1 MGDFRVAATR
11 IIPGRPLAA
20 LLLLMTLSACS
31 LTYDATSLGVPA
43 TLSSSAAEPVK
54 GEHFKVG
61 SRAVWG
67 LWGLV
72 NLSQPDLQKAL
83 AHQVVDGTAVA
94 DIRIKSK
101 ARFSDILFTVITLG
115 LLSTRSVTVE
125 GTVVQ

>member
-1 MGDFRVAATR
+1 M
-11 IIPGRPLAA
+11 PLAAVRRSRGLA
-20 LLLLMTLSACS
+20 LLLLAAYLGACS
-31 LTYDATSLGVPA
+31 LTYDATALGVPA
-43 TLSSSAAEPVK
+43 TLASSASEPVD
-54 GEHFKVG
+54 GEHFEVT

-72 NLSQPDLQKAL
+72 QLSQPDLRKAL
-83 AHQVVDGTAVA
+83 AHQVADGASVA

>member
-1 MGDFRVAATR
+1 MSLPAVLQTRVLASLLVAACL
-11 IIPGRPLAA
+11 G
-20 LLLLMTLSACS
+20 ACS
-31 LTYDATSLGVPA
+31 LTYDATALGVPA
-43 TLSSSAAEPVK
+43 TLASSASEPVE
-54 GEHFKVG
+54 GEHFEVT

-72 NLSQPDLQKAL
+72 QLSQPDLRKAL
-83 AHQVVDGTAVA
+83 AHQVGDGAAVA

-101 ARFSDILFTVITLG
+101 ARFSDILFTVITIG

>member
-1 MGDFRVAATR
+1 MALPAVLRTKGLAWLLVAVCL
-11 IIPGRPLAA
+11 G
-20 LLLLMTLSACS
+20 ACS
-31 LTYDATSLGVPA
+31 LTYDATALGVPA
-43 TLSSSAAEPVK
+43 TLASSASEPVE
-54 GEHFKVG
+54 GEHFKVT

-72 NLSQPDLQKAL
+72 QLSQPNLRKAL
-83 AHQVVDGTAVA
+83 AHQVGEGSSLA

-125 GTVVQ
+125 GTVVK

>member
-1 MGDFRVAATR
+1 MAL
-11 IIPGRPLAA
+11 PA
-20 LLLLMTLSACS
+20 LLRTKGIASLLVAVCLGACS
-31 LTYDATSLGVPA
+31 LTYDATALGVPA
-43 TLSSSAAEPVK
+43 TLASSASEPVE
-54 GEHFKVG
+54 GEHFEVT

-72 NLSQPDLQKAL
+72 QLSQPNLRKAL
-83 AHQVVDGTAVA
+83 AHQVAEGSSVA

-115 LLSTRSVTVE
+115 LLSTRSVTIE

>member
-1 MGDFRVAATR
+1 MALPAVLRTKGLASLLVAVCL
-11 IIPGRPLAA
+11 G
-20 LLLLMTLSACS
+20 ACS
-31 LTYDATSLGVPA
+31 LTYDATALGVPA
-43 TLSSSAAEPVK
+43 TLASSASEPVE
-54 GEHFKVG
+54 GEHFKVT

-72 NLSQPDLQKAL
+72 QLSQPDLRKAL
-83 AHQVVDGTAVA
+83 AHQVAEGSSVA

-125 GTVVQ
+125 GTVVK

>member
-1 MGDFRVAATR
+1 MSLPAILQTRVLASLLVAACL
-11 IIPGRPLAA
+11 G
-20 LLLLMTLSACS
+20 ACS
-31 LTYDATSLGVPA
+31 LTYDATALGVPA
-43 TLSSSAAEPVK
+43 TLASSASEPVE
-54 GEHFKVG
+54 GEHFEVT

-72 NLSQPDLQKAL
+72 QLSQPDLRKAL
-83 AHQVVDGTAVA
+83 AHQVGDGAAVA

-101 ARFSDILFTVITLG
+101 ARFSDILFTVITIG

>member
-1 MGDFRVAATR
+1 MALPAVLRTKGLASLLVAVCL
-11 IIPGRPLAA
+11 G
-20 LLLLMTLSACS
+20 ACS
-31 LTYDATSLGVPA
+31 LTYDATALGVPA
-43 TLSSSAAEPVK
+43 TLASSASEPVE
-54 GEHFKVG
+54 GEHFEVT

-72 NLSQPDLQKAL
+72 QLSQPNLRKAL
-83 AHQVVDGTAVA
+83 AHQVAEGSSVA

-115 LLSTRSVTVE
+115 LLSTRSVTIE

>member
-1 MGDFRVAATR
+1 MTVATILRAR
-11 IIPGRPLAA
+11 GPASLLLAA
-20 LLLLMTLSACS
+20 CLGACS
-31 LTYDATSLGVPA
+31 LTYDATALGVPA
-43 TLSSSAAEPVK
+43 TLASSASEPVE
-54 GEHFKVG
+54 GEHFEVT

-72 NLSQPDLQKAL
+72 QLSRPDLRKAL
-83 AHQVVDGTAVA
+83 AHQVGEGAAVA

-101 ARFSDILFTVITLG
+101 ARFSDILFTVITVG

>member
-1 MGDFRVAATR
+1 M
-11 IIPGRPLAA
+11 A
-20 LLLLMTLSACS
+20 LLAVLRTKGLASLLVAVCLGACS
-31 LTYDATSLGVPA
+31 LTYDATALGVPA
-43 TLSSSAAEPVK
+43 TLASSASEPVE
-54 GEHFKVG
+54 GEHFEVT

-72 NLSQPDLQKAL
+72 QLSQPNLRKAL
-83 AHQVVDGTAVA
+83 AHQVAEGSSVA

-125 GTVVQ
+125 GTVVP

>member
-1 MGDFRVAATR
+1 MALPAVLRAKGLASLLVAVCL
-11 IIPGRPLAA
+11 G
-20 LLLLMTLSACS
+20 ACS
-31 LTYDATSLGVPA
+31 LTYDATALGVPA
-43 TLSSSAAEPVK
+43 TLASSASEPVE
-54 GEHFKVG
+54 GEHFKVT

-72 NLSQPDLQKAL
+72 QLSQPNLRKAL
-83 AHQVVDGTAVA
+83 AHQVAEGSSVA

-125 GTVVQ
+125 GTVVP

>member
-1 MGDFRVAATR
+1 MSLLAILRIRCLATLLVAANL
-11 IIPGRPLAA
+11 G
-20 LLLLMTLSACS
+20 ACS
-31 LTYDATSLGVPA
+31 LTYDATALGVPA
-43 TLSSSAAEPVK
+43 TLASSASEPAE
-54 GEHFKVG
+54 GEHFEVT

-67 LWGLV
+67 LWGMV
-72 NLSQPDLQKAL
+72 QLSQPDLRKAL
-83 AHQVVDGTAVA
+83 AHQVGDGVSVA

>member
-1 MGDFRVAATR
+1 MPLPAILRTRGLASLLVAASL
-11 IIPGRPLAA
+11 G
-20 LLLLMTLSACS
+20 ACS
-31 LTYDATSLGVPA
+31 LTYDATALGVPA
-43 TLSSSAAEPVK
+43 TLASSASEPAE
-54 GEHFKVG
+54 GEHFEVT

-72 NLSQPDLQKAL
+72 QLSQPDLRKSL
-83 AHQVVDGTAVA
+83 AHQVGEGVAVA

-125 GTVVQ
+125 GTVIQ

>member
-1 MGDFRVAATR
+1 M
-11 IIPGRPLAA
+11 A
-20 LLLLMTLSACS
+20 LLAVLRTKGLASLLVAVCLGACS
-31 LTYDATSLGVPA
+31 LTYDATALGVPA
-43 TLSSSAAEPVK
+43 TLASSASEPVE
-54 GEHFKVG
+54 GEHFEVT

-72 NLSQPDLQKAL
+72 QLSQPNLRKAL
-83 AHQVVDGTAVA
+83 AHQVAEGSSVA

-115 LLSTRSVTVE
+115 LLSTRSVTIE

>member
-1 MGDFRVAATR
+1 MALPAVLRTKGLASLLVAVCL
-11 IIPGRPLAA
+11 G
-20 LLLLMTLSACS
+20 ACS
-31 LTYDATSLGVPA
+31 LTYDATALGVPA
-43 TLSSSAAEPVK
+43 TLASSASEPVE
-54 GEHFKVG
+54 GEHFEVT

-72 NLSQPDLQKAL
+72 QLSQPNLRKAL
-83 AHQVVDGTAVA
+83 AHQVGDGVAVA

>member
-1 MGDFRVAATR
+1 MPLPAVLRVR
-11 IIPGRPLAA
+11 GLAS
-20 LLLLMTLSACS
+20 LLVAVCLGACS
-31 LTYDATSLGVPA
+31 LTYDATALGVPA
-43 TLSSSAAEPVK
+43 TLASSASEPVE
-54 GEHFKVG
+54 GEHFKVT

-72 NLSQPDLQKAL
+72 QLSQPDLRKAL
-83 AHQVVDGTAVA
+83 AHQVGDGVAVA

-125 GTVVQ
+125 GTVVE

>member
-1 MGDFRVAATR
+1 MPLPAVLRVR
-11 IIPGRPLAA
+11 GLAS
-20 LLLLMTLSACS
+20 LLVAVCLGACS
-31 LTYDATSLGVPA
+31 LTYDATALGVPA
-43 TLSSSAAEPVK
+43 TLASSASEPVE
-54 GEHFKVG
+54 GEHFEVT

-72 NLSQPDLQKAL
+72 QLSQPDLRKAL
-83 AHQVVDGTAVA
+83 AHQVGDGVAVA

-125 GTVVQ
+125 GTVVE

>member
-1 MGDFRVAATR
+1 MSLPAVLRTKGLASLLVAVCL
-11 IIPGRPLAA
+11 G
-20 LLLLMTLSACS
+20 ACS
-31 LTYDATSLGVPA
+31 LTYDATALGVPA
-43 TLSSSAAEPVK
+43 TLASSASEPVE
-54 GEHFKVG
+54 GEHFEVT

-72 NLSQPDLQKAL
+72 QLSQPNLRKAL
-83 AHQVVDGTAVA
+83 AHQVAVGSSVA

-125 GTVVQ
+125 GTIVQ

>member
-1 MGDFRVAATR
+1 MALPAVLRTKGLASLLVAVCL
-11 IIPGRPLAA
+11 G
-20 LLLLMTLSACS
+20 ACS
-31 LTYDATSLGVPA
+31 LTYDATALGVPA
-43 TLSSSAAEPVK
+43 TLASSASEPVE
-54 GEHFKVG
+54 GEHFEVT

-72 NLSQPDLQKAL
+72 QLSQPNLRKAL
-83 AHQVVDGTAVA
+83 AHQVAVGSSVA

-115 LLSTRSVTVE
+115 LLSTRSVTIE

>member
-1 MGDFRVAATR
+1 MSLPAVPRPRALASLLVAACL
-11 IIPGRPLAA
+11 G
-20 LLLLMTLSACS
+20 ACS
-31 LTYDATSLGVPA
+31 LTYDATALGVPA
-43 TLSSSAAEPVK
+43 TLASSASEPVE
-54 GEHFKVG
+54 GEHFEVT

-72 NLSQPDLQKAL
+72 QLSQPDLRKAL
-83 AHQVVDGTAVA
+83 AHQVGEGAAVA

-101 ARFSDILFTVITLG
+101 ARISDILFTVITIG

>member
-1 MGDFRVAATR
+1 M
-11 IIPGRPLAA
+11 A
-20 LLLLMTLSACS
+20 LLAVLRTKGLASLLVAVCLGACS
-31 LTYDATSLGVPA
+31 LTYDATALGVPA
-43 TLSSSAAEPVK
+43 TLASSASEPVE
-54 GEHFKVG
+54 GEHFEVT

-72 NLSQPDLQKAL
+72 QLSQPNLRKAL
-83 AHQVVDGTAVA
+83 AHQVADGSSVA

-115 LLSTRSVTVE
+115 LLSTRSVTIE